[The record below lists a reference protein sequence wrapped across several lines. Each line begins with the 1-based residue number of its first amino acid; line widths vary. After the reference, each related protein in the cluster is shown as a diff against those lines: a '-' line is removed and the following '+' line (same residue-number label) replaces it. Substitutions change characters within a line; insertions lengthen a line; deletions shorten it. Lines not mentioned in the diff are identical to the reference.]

1 MQHNS
6 VIRFTDIGLGLIEL
20 GILVVD
26 TQGLK
31 RCLALPVQRW
41 FKAAAKIAP
50 SRMPR
55 PSSPFYELMQWPC
68 SFWNAMFEVLRNHIL
83 AMIPH
88 ISPSVLCII
97 LL

>member
-55 PSSPFYELMQWPC
+55 RPSCPFYELMQWPAC
-68 SFWNAMFEVLRNHIL
+68 SFWNPMFEVIKNHIL
-83 AMIPH
+83 AIIPH
-88 ISPSVLCII
+88 I
-97 LL
+97 